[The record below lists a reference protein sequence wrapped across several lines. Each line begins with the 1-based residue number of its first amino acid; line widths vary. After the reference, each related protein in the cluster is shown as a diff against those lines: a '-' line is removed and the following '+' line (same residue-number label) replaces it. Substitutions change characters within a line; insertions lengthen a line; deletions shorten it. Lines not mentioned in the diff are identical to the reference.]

1 MKTGVVLSGCGVM
14 DGSEIHEAVLTLLCL
29 DQSGSEIL
37 CMAPHIE
44 QSQVVNHLSNEV
56 MDSEN
61 RNILLESARIARGS
75 IHNIASIHADDI
87 DALVFPGGFGAA
99 KNLCSFADDGP
110 DCRVNPETERLIC
123 EMLDAKKPIGA
134 LCIAPVLIAKVAGKR
149 GLAVKVTIGR
159 DPDTSHA
166 IKAMGAVHE
175 ECPVNRA
182 VIDTTHKI
190 VTSPA
195 YMLAQSIKE
204 VSESVHALV
213 QGILQ
218 LLKTCMP

>member
-1 MKTGVVLSGCGVM
+1 MDEVVEYVAVEAAPVL
-14 DGSEIHEAVLTLLCL
+14 HRAVLTLLCL

-37 CMAPHIE
+37 CMAPNIE
-44 QSQVVNHLSNEV
+44 QLQVVDHVSNEA
-56 MDSEN
+56 MGEKK
-61 RNILLESARIARGS
+61 RNILVESARIARGN
-75 IHNIASIHADDI
+75 IHDIASIHADTI
-87 DALVFPGGFGAA
+87 DSLVFPGGFGAA

-123 EMLDAKKPIGA
+123 EMLDTNKPIGA
-134 LCIAPVLIAKVAGKR
+134 LCIAPVLIAKVAGKK
-149 GLAVKVTIGR
+149 GLNVKVTIGR
-159 DPDTSHA
+159 DPDTSRA
-166 IKAMGAVHE
+166 IEAMGAVHE

-182 VIDTTHKI
+182 VIDSTHRI

-218 LLKTCMP
+218 LLKT